1 MRIDV
6 LTLFPEM
13 FAPVIGAS
21 IPGRAAAAGLLE
33 FHAHDIRAWT
43 QDKHRKVDDRP
54 FGGGPGMV
62 MMCQPLVDA
71 VEAVE
76 QMDTRAAV
84 RVLLTPQGERLAQ
97 PRVEWF
103 ARQPRILLIAGH
115 YEGIDERAIEELAPL
130 EVSVGDFVMSGG
142 EIPAMALVDAVTRL
156 LPGALGHEQS
166 AAEDS
171 FSRRDDE
178 GRSLLDCPHYT
189 RPREW
194 RGREVPEVLLS
205 GDHAAIG
212 RWRHDRMVER
222 TRVRRPDLMERPLGG
237 IPRPTSQP
245 ADGGLPQD
253 AQG

>member
-1 MRIDV
+1 MRIDL

-13 FAPVIGAS
+13 FPPVLGAS
-21 IPGRAAAAGLLE
+21 ITGRAATAALAEYHL
-33 FHAHDIRAWT
+33 HDIRAWST
-43 QDKHRKVDDRP
+43 DKHHKVDDRP

-62 MMCQPLVDA
+62 LMCQPLVDA

-76 QMDTRAAV
+76 KMDPRAAL

-97 PRVEWF
+97 PRVEWL
-103 ARQPRILLIAGH
+103 ARQPRILMIAGH
-115 YEGIDERAIEELAPL
+115 YEGIDERAIKELAPL
-130 EVSVGDFVMSGG
+130 EVSVGDFVLSGG
-142 EIPAMALVDAVTRL
+142 EIPAMMLVDAVVRL
-156 LPGALGHEQS
+156 LPGVLGHEQS

-205 GDHAAIG
+205 GDHAAIA
-212 RWRHDRMVER
+212 RWRHGQMTER
-222 TRVRRPDLMERPLGG
+222 TRERRPDLLERPLGG
-237 IPRPTSQP
+237 IPRPMSQP
-245 ADGGLPQD
+245 ADGGLAQD

>member
-1 MRIDV
+1 
-6 LTLFPEM
+6 
-13 FAPVIGAS
+13 
-21 IPGRAAAAGLLE
+21 
-33 FHAHDIRAWT
+33 
-43 QDKHRKVDDRP
+43 
-54 FGGGPGMV
+54 
-62 MMCQPLVDA
+62 
-71 VEAVE
+71 
-76 QMDTRAAV
+76 
-84 RVLLTPQGERLAQ
+84 VLLTPQGERLAQ

-115 YEGIDERAIEELAPL
+115 YEGIDERAVQEMAPL

-171 FSRRDDE
+171 FSRRDEE

-194 RGREVPEVLLS
+194 RGREVPEVLLG
-205 GDHAAIG
+205 GDHAAIE

-222 TRVRRPDLMERPLGG
+222 TRERRPDLMERPLGG
-237 IPRPTSQP
+237 IPRPTSQT
-245 ADGGLPQD
+245 ADGGQAHD
-253 AQG
+253 APG